1 MLKKLFE
8 WLNWCAKKEKILME
22 QLDKHYL
29 VIEALEQLANE
40 SQNKIDNFVINYLK
54 KKLQENK
61 LQEKKI

>member
-1 MLKKLFE
+1 MLDTTFNKFNTCPYCE
-8 WLNWCAKKEKILME
+8 E

-40 SQNKIDNFVINYLK
+40 TQNKIDNFVINYLK
-54 KKLQENK
+54 KKIQENK

>member
-8 WLNWCAKKEKILME
+8 WLNWCAKKEQILIE

-40 SQNKIDNFVINYLK
+40 THNKIDNFVINYLK
-54 KKLQENK
+54 KKIQQNK
-61 LQEKKI
+61 LQ